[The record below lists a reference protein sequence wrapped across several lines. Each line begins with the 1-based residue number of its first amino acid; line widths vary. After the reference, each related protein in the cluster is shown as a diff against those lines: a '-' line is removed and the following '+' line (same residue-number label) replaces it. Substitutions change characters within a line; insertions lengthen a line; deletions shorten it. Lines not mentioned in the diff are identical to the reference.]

1 MAVGQIGRP
10 GVLVC
15 TRVDDIREVIG
26 HVPAATQ
33 HLYMAGITVLEI
45 ILIPEL
51 AILDLVLVK
60 KKMPFF
66 IISFNFL

>member
-1 MAVGQIGRP
+1 MEVGQIGRP
-10 GVLVC
+10 GVLVY

-33 HLYMAGITVLEI
+33 HLCMAGSTVLDI
-45 ILIPEL
+45 TLIPEL

-60 KKMPFF
+60 KNAFF
-66 IISFNFL
+66 HNL

>member
-33 HLYMAGITVLEI
+33 HLYMAGFPVLDITVI
-45 ILIPEL
+45 SDI
-51 AILDLVLVK
+51 AILNLVLVK
-60 KKMPFF
+60 INVFF
-66 IISFNFL
+66 QNLL